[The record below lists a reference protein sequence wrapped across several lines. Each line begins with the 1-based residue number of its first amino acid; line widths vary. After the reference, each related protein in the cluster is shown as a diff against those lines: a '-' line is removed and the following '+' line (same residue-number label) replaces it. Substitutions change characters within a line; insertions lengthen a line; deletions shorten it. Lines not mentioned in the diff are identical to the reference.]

1 MNMQQAQMIICAC
14 CAFYFKVRIIF
25 LLRDIIYWYIECMYL
40 MAYNFSQYNL
50 QVTTNEKKFIRFGN
64 FTIFLP

>member
-1 MNMQQAQMIICAC
+1 M
-14 CAFYFKVRIIF
+14 F
-25 LLRDIIYWYIECMYL
+25 LLQDIIYWYIECIYL

-64 FTIFLP
+64 FTIFLPG